1 MWNHLRN
8 LLFFIYENL
17 KSSKYWIENLSL
29 MPHPEGGYYKEV
41 YRSDKSF
48 QPKDFTGH
56 RNYMTSIHFLLEKGE
71 LRGEGTFE
79 KLMKEN
85 TNFRAN
91 VNKM

>member
-1 MWNHLRN
+1 MIAHR
-8 LLFFIYENL
+8 
-17 KSSKYWIENLSL
+17 LSTV
-29 MPHPEGGYYKEV
+29 KKC
-41 YRSDKSF
+41 D
-48 QPKDFTGH
+48 
-56 RNYMTSIHFLLEKGE
+56 NIFLLEKGE